1 MRFSISVILLLLS
14 KELVCSII
22 STDEPQ
28 SVQVKLS
35 AGVVQDGHKEQDV
48 QILDRILKNPDKI
61 ISSDFVIPAGLQNR
75 VLFWAKIYSI
85 YPSSSYVIHDK
96 DDLSIIYKVVNNSE
110 NKKKLSQGT
119 ERENIKKLIEK
130 AYRTKSIKEFS
141 PRSQDEKNI
150 YFIVKHK
157 HKNKNLSAILSG
169 LRTQS
174 GQKDFIVE
182 GIKISSR
189 YLPLMEDIFKEHY
202 LPWELTRIPFVE
214 SSFNIRADSKVGA
227 RGIWQIMGVTG
238 KKFIGVDSNYDERY
252 SPFKASI
259 VAAKLL
265 EENYKILGTWPL
277 AITAYNHGPGGLK
290 AATKRLGT
298 KDITKIIDNHKSNTF
313 GFASKN
319 FYSEFLAALYVTVYS
334 DILFGKIEKQP
345 LMNFF
350 YVEMMEDMK
359 VSVLLRV
366 SELSQKDILKY
377 NPELGKKIMN
387 NEIPIKR
394 GSMIKLPPRASYRL
408 EEYFERYLDKKN
420 LEKEL
425 RTRDKR

>member
-1 MRFSISVILLLLS
+1 MRLSIIILLLLS
-14 KELVCSII
+14 KELVCSIM

-28 SVQVKLS
+28 SVQVKLI
-35 AGVVQDGHKEQDV
+35 AEDFLGENKKQDTEVLDK
-48 QILDRILKNPDKI
+48 ILNNPDKI
-61 ISSDFVIPAGLQNR
+61 ISSDFVIPAGLKNR

-96 DDLSIIYKVVNNSE
+96 DDLSIIYKVVNTSDNT
-110 NKKKLSQGT
+110 KKLSQGG
-119 ERENIKKLIEK
+119 ERDNVKKIIEK
-130 AYRTKSIKEFS
+130 AYKAKSIKEFY

-150 YFIVKHK
+150 YFIVKRK

-189 YLPLMEDIFKEHY
+189 YLPLMEDIFKEHD

-238 KKFIGVDSNYDERY
+238 KKFLGVDSNYDERY

-277 AITAYNHGPGGLK
+277 AITAYNHGPGGLRSAVK
-290 AATKRLGT
+290 KLGT

-334 DILFGKIEKQP
+334 DIIFGKIDKQP

-359 VSVLLRV
+359 VSNLLGIT
-366 SELSQKDILKY
+366 ELSQKDILKY

-387 NEIPIKR
+387 NEMPIKH

-425 RTRDKR
+425 RKRDKK